1 MLILGIVRKLLT
13 RGTNTKNKHHHTY
26 STTGDMDFQR
36 LSYDCLKICYAVWE
50 HVFCFKKEMYDESLT
65 IMGIVRKLLT
75 RRIYRKNN
83 YHHSHPTREAM
94 VILVFQYQIYL
105 CSTYRRTSTRFY
117 AKSGSAR
124 IPKFFKVLKSAV
136 HCHVRDTFFV
146 WKFLSDL
153 PFQLYSLQ
161 LFGLQEVQNA
171 ARSGELCHL
180 LASGTVK

>member
-26 STTGDMDFQR
+26 STTGDMAFQR
-36 LSYDCLKICYAVWE
+36 FYKQFCKLFLLQT
-50 HVFCFKKEMYDESLT
+50 HVFCFKKEKYDESLT

-75 RRIYRKNN
+75 RRIHRKNN

-171 ARSGELCHL
+171 ARRGELCHL